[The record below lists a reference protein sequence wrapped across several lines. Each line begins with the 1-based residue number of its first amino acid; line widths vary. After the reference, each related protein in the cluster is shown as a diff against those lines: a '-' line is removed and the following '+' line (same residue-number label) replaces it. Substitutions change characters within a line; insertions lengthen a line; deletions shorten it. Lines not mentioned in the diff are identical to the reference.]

1 MFAAMYY
8 ANDDVRIV
16 ELPIPTIRAG
26 EILVEVLRS
35 GICGSDV
42 MEWYRKPKAPLVL
55 GHEIAARVVEVGA
68 GVDTVRVGD
77 RVFVSHHVP
86 CGECRYCK
94 DGHETVCDTL
104 RSTNFDP
111 GGFAE
116 FVRVPKINV
125 QKGVFPIPREVSDDE
140 AVFIEPLA
148 CVVRGQRRAG
158 LKAGNVV
165 LVVGSGV
172 AGLLHVLL
180 AKAQGAAKVIATDVV
195 PFRRAAARRAG
206 AHLVLDA
213 RDDVPSKVKAAN
225 GGRFADLVVTCTGA
239 PSGIVQ
245 GMQSVDRGGS
255 VLFFAPI
262 EPTATVSIPFNA
274 LWREEVQVTSSYG
287 GAPSDIREAI
297 ELLRSRRVEVGALI
311 THRLP
316 LKKAAEGFAL
326 VAKPQ
331 DSLKVILTPPEP
343 RRPRNLAGPQ
353 ASSPR

>member
-1 MFAAMYY
+1 MRAAMYY

-16 ELPIPTIRAG
+16 DIPIPKIGAG
-26 EILVEVLRS
+26 EILVEVLQS

-55 GHEIAARVVEVGA
+55 GHEIAARVVEIGA
-68 GVDTVRVGD
+68 GVDGIHEGD

-86 CGECRYCK
+86 CGKCRYCK
-94 DGHETVCDTL
+94 EGHETVCDTL

-125 QKGVFPIPREVSDDE
+125 RTGVFPIPREISDDE

-158 LKAGNVV
+158 LKAHQVV

-180 AKAQGAAKVIATDVV
+180 AKAQRASKLIATDVV

-206 AHLVLDA
+206 AHVVLDG
-213 RDDVPSKVKAAN
+213 REDVPAKVKEAN
-225 GGRFADLVVTCTGA
+225 GGRLADVVVTCTGA

-245 GMQSVDRGGS
+245 GLQSVDRGGT
-255 VLFFAPI
+255 VLFFAPT
-262 EPTATVSIPFNA
+262 EPSAAVPVPFNA
-274 LWREEVQVTSSYG
+274 LWREEVLVTSSYG
-287 GAPSDIREAI
+287 AAPHDIREAI
-297 ELLRSRRVEVGALI
+297 ELLRAKRVHVGPLI

-316 LKKAAEGFAL
+316 LEKAAEGFAL
-326 VAKPQ
+326 VARPQ
-331 DSLKVILTPPEP
+331 DALKVILTPSEP
-343 RRPRNLAGPQ
+343 RRPRRLPGH
-353 ASSPR
+353 